1 MQNSGDG
8 KVVGDKWSRQKW
20 TRHLEDSGWN
30 RICFR
35 LSAASGRVVVALNC
49 VPPLTFLLCILFLEG
64 YGHCT
69 QASNCNV
76 YQQDQPRRSRER
88 ERGREGERERERE
101 SVFEGARHALRVA
114 LISGHPSA
122 NGHLSSKHGNLVRQP
137 ETLASARARG
147 RSGWELAL
155 P

>member
-1 MQNSGDG
+1 MDTAHKQATAMCISKTSRGD
-8 KVVGDKWSRQKW
+8 
-20 TRHLEDSGWN
+20 
-30 RICFR
+30 
-35 LSAASGRVVVALNC
+35 
-49 VPPLTFLLCILFLEG
+49 
-64 YGHCT
+64 
-69 QASNCNV
+69 
-76 YQQDQPRRSRER
+76 RER
-88 ERGREGERERERE
+88 EREGGRERERERE